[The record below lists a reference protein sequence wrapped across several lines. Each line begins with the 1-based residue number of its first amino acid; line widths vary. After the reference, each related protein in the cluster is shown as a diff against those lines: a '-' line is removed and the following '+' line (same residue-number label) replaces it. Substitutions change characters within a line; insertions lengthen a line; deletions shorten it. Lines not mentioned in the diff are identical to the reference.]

1 MKKAFEIRRPQISL
15 PGSSYFF
22 FAAFFF
28 VAFFFIGMVMFLLVE
43 RAPLIWRSRMGCSA
57 YCVALLTTPRYWA

>member
-1 MKKAFEIRRPQISL
+1 L

-43 RAPLIWRSRMGCSA
+43 RSPFGFGEAAKAPPLI
-57 YCVALLTTPRYWA
+57 ALYD

>member
-1 MKKAFEIRRPQISL
+1 L

-28 VAFFFIGMVMFLLVE
+28 VAFFFIGMVVFLLVE
-43 RAPLIWRSRMGCSA
+43 RSPYGFGKAAKAPPLIVF
-57 YCVALLTTPRYWA
+57 YD